1 MGKIR
6 VLLADD
12 HTVVRQGLKAL
23 LTSEPDMEV
32 IAEAENG
39 QQAVDLARKVSPDV
53 IIMDLAMPI
62 MNGLAST
69 KQILKTNRLARII
82 VLSSYSDDDCVRE
95 MMEAGALGFLM
106 KESASV
112 ELAQAVRNV
121 RRGARVLSA
130 ELARRARMAQN
141 GSFLESGNGR
151 KTNELTAREVEVLK
165 IIGEGYTNK
174 EIAVRMGISIKTVE
188 KHRQQVMNKL
198 NIHEVAGL
206 TRYALSRNLIPRD
219 MPAAAA

>member
-1 MGKIR
+1 MSKIR

-23 LTSEPDMEV
+23 LTAENDIEV

-39 QQAVDLARKVSPDV
+39 QQAVDLARKMAPDV
-53 IIMDLAMPI
+53 VIMDLAMPI

-69 KQILKTNRLARII
+69 KQILKSNRLARII
-82 VLSSYSDDDCVRE
+82 VLSSYSDDECVRE

-121 RRGARVLSA
+121 RRGSRVLSA
-130 ELARRARMAQN
+130 ELARRARSVQN
-141 GSFLESGNGR
+141 GHFLESGNGR
-151 KTNELTAREVEVLK
+151 KTNDLTAREVEVLK

-174 EIAVRMGISIKTVE
+174 EIAGLMGISIKTVE

-206 TRYALSRNLIPRD
+206 TRYALSRNLIPRTV
-219 MPAAAA
+219 PAAAA